1 MNQAVFN
8 IARQRYVTFLYIVR
22 AVFYAVAFKGGSL
35 PFFSNF
41 IKYNKNSKSISI
53 PSYNKNEQRG
63 RAYLKLSF
71 SIGKI

>member
-22 AVFYAVAFKGGSL
+22 AVFYAVAFKGGRL

-41 IKYNKNSKSISI
+41 IKNNKTV
-53 PSYNKNEQRG
+53 
-63 RAYLKLSF
+63 RASLSQDIIRT
-71 SIGKI
+71 SDVGELT